1 MKNAYIY
8 IMSNKNRTTF
18 YIGVTNNLERRVV
31 EHKTSYNPDSFTTK
45 YNLFD
50 LVYYETIPDMLQAI
64 EREKQLKNWHKE
76 RKITLIKTMNPE
88 IKNLAEYWDCYPEPI
103 SESHQTL
110 KQVQHH
116 VSRLHYITQDIED
129 KTHLDLITD
138 ACEAGVDWIQ
148 LRLKDKSYEEWKEI
162 ATAALLICKKYNTK
176 LIINDNV
183 ALAKEIGADGV
194 HLGKQDMPTDKAR
207 EILGA
212 DCIIG
217 GTANTFEDVKM
228 HTASGVNY
236 IGLGPFRY
244 TSTKANLSPI
254 LGLDGY
260 QIITNWCKQENIQVP
275 IIAIG
280 GIVAADIESLF
291 NTGVYG
297 VAIASAITHAD
308 NKKETVQEF
317 MKQLSYDTLKTN

>member
-1 MKNAYIY
+1 MI
-8 IMSNKNRTTF
+8 
-18 YIGVTNNLERRVV
+18 
-31 EHKTSYNPDSFTTK
+31 
-45 YNLFD
+45 
-50 LVYYETIPDMLQAI
+50 
-64 EREKQLKNWHKE
+64 
-76 RKITLIKTMNPE
+76 
-88 IKNLAEYWDCYPEPI
+88 
-103 SESHQTL
+103 
-110 KQVQHH
+110 
-116 VSRLHYITQDIED
+116 SRLHYITQDVAG
-129 KTHLDLITD
+129 KTHLDLIKES
-138 ACEAGVDWIQ
+138 CEAGVDWVQ
-148 LRLKDKSYEEWKEI
+148 LRLKDKPYEEWKTI
-162 ATAALLICKKYNTK
+162 ASAALLICNKHNAK

-183 ALAKEIGADGV
+183 ALAKEIGAHGV

-228 HTASGVNY
+228 HAASGVDY

-260 QIITNWCKQENIQVP
+260 QIITNWCKQENISTP

-280 GIVAADIESLF
+280 GIVATDVEGLF

-297 VAIASAITHAD
+297 VAVASAITHAE

-317 MKQLSYDTLKTN
+317 MTKLFPSLEGNSNSLTNKNELK